1 METGES
7 ILALDIGGT
16 KMLAALVDGR
26 DVRATQVLATP
37 QTGDPAGWLAA
48 LFAAIGEWRGRYT
61 AVGVAVTG
69 IVDDGCWSALNR
81 RTLDI
86 PDRFPLVE
94 TVAALAGTDRVSAA
108 NDAQAAAWGE
118 SRFGAGQGGDL
129 VFLTIS
135 TGIGGGIVLNGRLL
149 GGLAGHF
156 GQFRTAGADGTL
168 EDGVSG
174 RFIADAAQT
183 HLPGASARDVFSAA
197 NEGADWAERI
207 VETSARRAATLLRN
221 IHLAID
227 PPCIVIGGGIGL
239 APGYLDRL
247 RALLSP
253 LPPRLTPRLLPAA
266 LADKAGVIGIA
277 ALARNESFTTIT
289 KRENDHDHSTL

>member
-1 METGES
+1 METGET

-197 NEGADWAERI
+197 NEGRTGRSGSSRPRRGAPPRFCATFTWRSIRPASS
-207 VETSARRAATLLRN
+207 SAAASGLR
-221 IHLAID
+221 LAISTGSA
-227 PPCIVIGGGIGL
+227 PCFR
-239 APGYLDRL
+239 PCP
-247 RALLSP
+247 RA
-253 LPPRLTPRLLPAA
+253 
-266 LADKAGVIGIA
+266 
-277 ALARNESFTTIT
+277 
-289 KRENDHDHSTL
+289 